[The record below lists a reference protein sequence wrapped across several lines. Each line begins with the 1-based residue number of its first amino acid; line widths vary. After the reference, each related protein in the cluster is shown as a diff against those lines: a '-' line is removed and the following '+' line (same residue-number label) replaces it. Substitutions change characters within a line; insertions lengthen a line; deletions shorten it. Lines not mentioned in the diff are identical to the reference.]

1 MSLLERKETR
11 WNEKTVKI
19 TRTIMLLVL
28 DGAVNQ
34 DVNQANCRLVIN
46 STIHIDSNDR
56 IRVTD
61 VYQAPDSEYPII

>member
-1 MSLLERKETR
+1 
-11 WNEKTVKI
+11 
-19 TRTIMLLVL
+19 MLLVL